1 MKRRLSFFLCF
12 LLLLIAI
19 PGVAHAD
26 FGPKPSIDIKFS
38 GLEGETYYVC
48 ILAQD
53 RESATP
59 FEALSLTR
67 ALADG
72 WESYVQ
78 EEVLQKFLDYQDK
91 DGFVPIY
98 DIEDCSQTHYISPSR
113 FMHRTFKVLIYFPE
127 TNHFVVSDRIYT
139 KYAFNSYYRIDAKL
153 CRLSPDVSG
162 ELNLG
167 MLYGFGF
174 YKQIGSFFV
183 RLAITLA
190 IELAIAWKF
199 RLREKRV
206 IRLILIVNFITQTLL
221 TLTLSVIDILGS
233 AFGAIACY
241 IVLETLVFLIEGF
254 IYALRINKL
263 SEPRIPPG
271 RLWLYAWVANT
282 ASFFAGAFLLI
293 VGMIGTIIWGQAL
306 INF

>member
-1 MKRRLSFFLCF
+1 MKRRLSFLVCIV
-12 LLLLIAI
+12 LLLVAI

-26 FGPKPSIDIKFS
+26 IGPKPSVDIKFS

-53 RESATP
+53 RESVTP
-59 FEALSLTR
+59 FEAPSLTR

-72 WESYVQ
+72 WESYVP
-78 EEVLQKFLDYQDK
+78 EEVLHKFLEYQDK

-113 FMHRTFKVLIYFPE
+113 FMHRTFKVLIFFPE
-127 TNHFVVSDRIYT
+127 TNNFVVSDRIYT

-153 CRLSPDVSG
+153 CGLSPDASG

-174 YKQIGSFFV
+174 YKQIGAFLF
-183 RLAITLA
+183 RLTITLA
-190 IELAIAWKF
+190 IELAIAWNF

-206 IRLILIVNFITQTLL
+206 IQLILLVNFITQTLL
-221 TLTLSVIDILGS
+221 TLTLSVVDIMSS
-233 AFGAIACY
+233 AFGAIAVY

-254 IYALRINKL
+254 IYALRINKI
-263 SEPRIPPG
+263 SETRFPTG
-271 RLWLYAWVANT
+271 TLWLYAWVANT
-282 ASFFAGAFLLI
+282 VSFFAGAFLLI
-293 VGMIGTIIWGQAL
+293 IGMIGTLIWGSAL

>member
-1 MKRRLSFFLCF
+1 MKRRLSFFLCIV
-12 LLLLIAI
+12 LLLVAI

-48 ILAQD
+48 ILAKD
-53 RESATP
+53 RELVSP
-59 FEALSLTR
+59 FEAPSLER
-67 ALADG
+67 ALAFG
-72 WESYVQ
+72 RESYVP
-78 EEVLQKFLDYQDK
+78 ETVLQLFLNYRDK

-98 DIEDCSQTHYISPSR
+98 DIEDCSKTHYFSPNG
-113 FMHRTFKVLIYFPE
+113 FLQTTFKILIYFPK
-127 TNHFVVSDRIYT
+127 TGNLVVSDRIYT
-139 KYAFNSYYRIDAKL
+139 KYAFNSYYRINAKI
-153 CRLSPDVSG
+153 CGLSPDVSG

-174 YKQIGSFFV
+174 YKQFGSFFV

-199 RLREKRV
+199 HLREKRV
-206 IRLILIVNFITQTLL
+206 MRLIVIVNFITQTLL

-241 IVLETLVFLIEGF
+241 IVLETLVFLIEGL
-254 IYALRINKL
+254 IYAIRINKL
-263 SEPRIPPG
+263 SETRIPTG
-271 RLWLYAWVANT
+271 RLWSYAWVANT
-282 ASFFAGAFLLI
+282 VSFLAGAMLLFLSMM
-293 VGMIGTIIWGQAL
+293 GMLLWGSAL
-306 INF
+306 MKM